1 MSWWGVPPNA
11 ARYRVSSCNLAI
23 SRYDASSTTPG
34 ATAIFRSQPTTHWP
48 DSTCQQRVDPLR
60 VALALL
66 FSLS

>member
-11 ARYRVSSCNLAI
+11 ERYHVSSCNLAI

-34 ATAIFRSQPTTHWP
+34 AAAVFRSQPTIYWP
-48 DSTCQQRVDPLR
+48 DSTCQPSVDPLG

-66 FSLS
+66 FSRS